1 MYRLHFPNV
10 VLLIKIYR
18 KECYTIMT
26 KILNLI
32 SMQDFGY
39 YIVGVITVLSI
50 IVENI
55 SKFPFKPWS
64 QFFEWLG
71 KCLTKSVNLKL
82 VEIEKQQIANKDAI
96 IELEKK
102 VEKKFAEK
110 QEDDDTKEAKR
121 LRARII
127 EFADSCRVGNHHTQ
141 NHFENV
147 FRDYSDYIDYCDRH
161 SIPNHFIE
169 SEYRYIEQI
178 YQECLK
184 ENKFL

>member
-1 MYRLHFPNV
+1 MSDILS
-10 VLLIKIYR
+10 LITLKDTIYFLAG
-18 KECYTIMT
+18 IFMA
-26 KILNLI
+26 
-32 SMQDFGY
+32 
-39 YIVGVITVLSI
+39 LSI
-50 IVENI
+50 FVEKV
-55 SKFPFKPWS
+55 SKIPFKPWS
-64 QFFEWLG
+64 KFFEWLG
-71 KCLTKSVNLKL
+71 KCLTKSLNSKL

-161 SIPNHFIE
+161 NIPNHFID